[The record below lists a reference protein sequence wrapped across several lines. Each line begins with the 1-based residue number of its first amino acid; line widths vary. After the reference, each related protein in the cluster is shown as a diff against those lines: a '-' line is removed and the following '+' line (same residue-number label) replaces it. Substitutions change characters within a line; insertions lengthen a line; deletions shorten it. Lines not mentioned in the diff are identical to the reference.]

1 MMPHLIVSYDV
12 VDDNR
17 RNRLAKL
24 LKGYLQRVQKSVFE
38 GELTARRHHTLRSR
52 IEKVIDQDEDSVRI
66 YLLCRRC
73 VPALEI
79 VGTGVPVEPPDE
91 DIFV

>member
-1 MMPHLIVSYDV
+1 MPHLLVSYDV

-24 LKGYLQRVQKSVFE
+24 LKGFLERVQKSVFE
-38 GELTARRHHTLRSR
+38 GEVTARRHETLVRR
-52 IEKVIDQDEDSVRI
+52 IEKVIDHDEDSVRI
-66 YLLCRRC
+66 YHLCGRC

-79 VGTGVPVEPPDE
+79 VGTGTPVEPPDE
-91 DIFV
+91 DILV